1 MKILI
6 TGARGMLG
14 QDLCSLLEKE
24 HEIIKYDREEL
35 DITNAEM
42 VDEVL
47 PKLNPNAVINCAA
60 FTDVDG
66 CEEQTKKEIAMKVN
80 GYGPGNLAKACAKLD
95 IPFFHYSTDYI
106 FNGQEKNGY
115 KEDYDKIDPINA
127 YGETKALGEKL
138 IKENC
143 TKYYILRTAW
153 LYGKLGK
160 NFVDT
165 MLQLAQKNDNLR
177 VVNDQ
182 HGKPTFTLDLA
193 KRTKE
198 ILDQKVKPG
207 IYHVT
212 NEGEA
217 SWYDFA
223 NEIFKIKGVKI
234 KVTPCKTSEFPRK
247 AIRPE
252 YSALINT
259 KLPAMRKWQEAL
271 AEYLAN

>member
-14 QDLCSLLEKE
+14 QDLCSLLEIE

-35 DITNAEM
+35 DITDAEM
-42 VDEVL
+42 VNKVL
-47 PKLNPNAVINCAA
+47 PELNPNAVINCAA

-66 CEEQTKKEIAMKVN
+66 CEENAKKEIAMKVN

-106 FNGQEKNGY
+106 FNGKEKDGY

-165 MLQLAQKNDNLR
+165 MLQLAEKNDTLK

-198 ILDQKVKPG
+198 ILDQKAEPG

-217 SWYDFA
+217 TWFDFA

-234 KVTPCKTSEFPRK
+234 KVTPCKTSEFPRPAK
-247 AIRPE
+247 RPE
-252 YSALINT
+252 FSALINT
-259 KLPAMRKWQEAL
+259 KLPAMRSWQEAL
-271 AEYLAN
+271 REYLKN